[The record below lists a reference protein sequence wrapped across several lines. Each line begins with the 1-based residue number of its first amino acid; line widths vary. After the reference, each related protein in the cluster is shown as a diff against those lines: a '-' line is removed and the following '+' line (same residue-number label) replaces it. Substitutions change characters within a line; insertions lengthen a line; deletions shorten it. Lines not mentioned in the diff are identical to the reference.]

1 MKNALSVL
9 FLSSL
14 VAGTASAQTL
24 SVNGAVDYANSVA
37 YQATITP
44 VTSIDGV
51 TSITRIQPNRA
62 PETAPKSPKADG
74 YRNIAFGIYGGAN
87 STHFSGEDFNG
98 DRLGGRLGYQFGAFV
113 RAGGRVYGQLGAEFF
128 ASSSEYFVRGNGA
141 SVSDIRDKINTK
153 YLQIPVYIGYKLLES
168 DRGLSAIRLQVGA
181 EYANR
186 LSSDSNAFDLNT
198 STFKSGTFNGLGQ
211 VGFDIGPL
219 LIDLTYHH
227 GFSDSI
233 QDNTGFA
240 GSKRRIFSASV
251 GLKF

>member
-1 MKNALSVL
+1 MKNILGIL

-14 VAGTASAQTL
+14 MAGTASAQTRL
-24 SVNGAVDYANSVA
+24 NPELDYTKTVA
-37 YQATITP
+37 YQTTITP
-44 VTSIDGV
+44 ANPGDVVTSINRV
-51 TSITRIQPNRA
+51 QPNTAA
-62 PETAPKSPKADG
+62 PAAPKAPMAPD
-74 YRNIAFGIYGGAN
+74 YRNFSFGIYGGAN
-87 STHFSGEDFNG
+87 STHLSGQDFNG
-98 DRLGGRLGYQFGAFV
+98 DNLSSRLGYQFGAFV

-128 ASSSEYFVRGNGA
+128 ASSSDYFVRGDGA
-141 SVSDIRDKINTK
+141 SIKDIRDKVNVK
-153 YLQIPVYIGYKLLES
+153 YLQVPVYVGFKLLES

-186 LSSDSNAFDLNT
+186 LSSDSKAFNLNT

-211 VGFDIGPL
+211 LGFDIGPL

-227 GFSDSI
+227 GFSNSI